1 MNADPLS
8 RKPSIEGRSASG
20 SVVCRRHREQAQVAN
35 FSGVIGGKHAF
46 QAQLLRRDVCGAP
59 MVVTIEK

>member
-1 MNADPLS
+1 M
-8 RKPSIEGRSASG
+8 
-20 SVVCRRHREQAQVAN
+20 RRGHGEQAPVAD
-35 FSGVIGGKHAF
+35 FRVVIGGKHAF